1 MVQISSFWISI
12 YLLATNPS
20 RRSGKNI
27 PRKEGAAVNKER
39 HQYDSIKPIQRTTS
53 TSTSSTSSS
62 GGSTTGAAGRQ
73 SSGSIKRSNK
83 DYAISDGNNSK
94 RTPAS
99 SATQENRRHKGRKR
113 FTRQGTKTIRARA
126 AGGGTND
133 RGNNLGQLKQDVQP
147 LPPLP
152 MPDSPRPFYYT
163 CRHTYEEALMEEI
176 QKYAMRVEEQ
186 TQNDSVGRLT
196 VSSPYPGLVRV
207 EQQNHQERGHQD
219 LLSEYFDP
227 IYALQTMPNAVVVS
241 AASIKGLAKEIML
254 ALLGICDDGNN
265 VDLDHVS
272 TLQRNQLRSACR
284 GSLVVHTIVPGC
296 CKGQPAPTMKY
307 RCDKVGEELIKMLR
321 KIFPAARNPAV
332 DENHGNDIVKPPP
345 PPTVATER
353 WLLQVML
360 QSNTL
365 AVASLTRCKHIGPGH
380 QAYWPNYRMP
390 LGLAK
395 VDIEEKMPSSAY
407 RKLME
412 ALECMAIAPS
422 SSAFVVD
429 LGASPGGW
437 TAVMRRLGCFVVAV
451 DRSEIDPKL
460 MADECV
466 SFVKGDAF
474 TYSPTLLQERSG
486 KKRECWMI
494 SDVIAY
500 PDRVTK
506 LLRKWCHMDWASYLV
521 VTMKFQGD
529 SPALDEVERARDIVK
544 SQGYDCR
551 VKHFFN
557 NKNEVTFM
565 ISRTKDTARNFT
577 PGVVGVPMYPL
588 CS

>member
-20 RRSGKNI
+20 SRGGSGGKNI
-27 PRKEGAAVNKER
+27 QRKEGAAVSKER
-39 HQYDSIKPIQRTTS
+39 HQYDSINPIQRN
-53 TSTSSTSSS
+53 SS
-62 GGSTTGAAGRQ
+62 GGSTTGAAGRR
-73 SSGSIKRSNK
+73 SGSIKRSDKNN
-83 DYAISDGNNSK
+83 AISGADGRNNSK
-94 RTPAS
+94 RTPVL
-99 SATQENRRHKGRKR
+99 SATPGYRQHKGRKR
-113 FTRQGTKTIRARA
+113 FTRQGTKKIIARA

-133 RGNNLGQLKQDVQP
+133 RDNNLRQQKHDVQP
-147 LPPLP
+147 LPPLTTP
-152 MPDSPRPFYYT
+152 NSPRPFYYT

-186 TQNDSVGRLT
+186 TQNDRVGSIT

-207 EQQNHQERGHQD
+207 EQQNHERHQD

-321 KIFPAARNPAV
+321 KTFSAARNAVV
-332 DENHGNDIVKPPP
+332 DENHGNIVKPPP
-345 PPTVATER
+345 AAAFATER

-422 SSAFVVD
+422 SSAVVVD

-437 TAVMRRLGCFVVAV
+437 TAVMRRLGCSVVAV

-486 KKRECWMI
+486 EKRECWMI

-500 PDRVTK
+500 PDRVTE

-544 SQGYDCR
+544 IQGYDCR

-565 ISRTKDTARNFT
+565 ISRTKDTARKFT
-577 PGVVGVPMYPL
+577 PGLVGVPMYPP